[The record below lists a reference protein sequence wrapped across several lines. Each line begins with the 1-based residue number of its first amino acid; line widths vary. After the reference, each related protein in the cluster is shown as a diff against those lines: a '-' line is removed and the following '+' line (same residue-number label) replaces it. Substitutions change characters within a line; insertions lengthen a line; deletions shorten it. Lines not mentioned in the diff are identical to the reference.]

1 MLAAAAHGSGSDR
14 FLSDEAALGIIIGA
28 IALLVAVAT
37 FILTYVIGVLRRRFI
52 YGMTVSAPLVNSS
65 VAHPELHMLWRDQ
78 EVTNPHIL
86 EVELAYRGR
95 ADVESSD
102 FDKGRPFCLDVGAPI
117 IDLVETVFH
126 PAKAPLPKV
135 EAVGTE
141 LRIGPDLL
149 RKGQAMTFVVLADGP
164 SDQVGCVNPVAN
176 VKDREVR
183 YQARQEAGRGR
194 LRKVLE
200 WAIILFIIFY
210 VATQPAGAADAI
222 HHFYNGIHSAAVSLA
237 KFVNSL

>member
-1 MLAAAAHGSGSDR
+1 
-14 FLSDEAALGIIIGA
+14 
-28 IALLVAVAT
+28 
-37 FILTYVIGVLRRRFI
+37 
-52 YGMTVSAPLVNSS
+52 
-65 VAHPELHMLWRDQ
+65 
-78 EVTNPHIL
+78 
-86 EVELAYRGR
+86 
-95 ADVESSD
+95 
-102 FDKGRPFCLDVGAPI
+102 
-117 IDLVETVFH
+117 
-126 PAKAPLPKV
+126 
-135 EAVGTE
+135 
-141 LRIGPDLL
+141 
-149 RKGQAMTFVVLADGP
+149 MTFVVLADGP